1 MCGCHDGAVAHSD
14 WVKKERNEYIGLFV
28 AKRLDLPWNFVLRLM
43 ACLKYLI
50 LVVDTMAVENVGT
63 TSGVAAKPRSRRA
76 GSNWVTHM
84 PTLSPWDALSTGR
97 LNICIDFTFRC
108 SFNAGT
114 STICVVVEVRK
125 GIMFTH

>member
-1 MCGCHDGAVAHSD
+1 MCSCHDGAVAHSD
-14 WVKKERNEYIGLFV
+14 WVKHERNEHIDLCM
-28 AKRLDLPWNFVLRLM
+28 LELPWNFVLRLM

-50 LVVDTMAVENVGT
+50 LVVDTMAVEKVGT